1 MPARGYERT
10 ELEAHWAR
18 FEHRVDGAIKAIL
31 ILADEGPDQDQGTW
45 TVVGLRACD
54 PAEFAPDAG
63 LTGALETIWLD
74 RDDQRVPTTIVHE
87 ITGPEHCGWESTS
100 WLQLD
105 GDLFIRDPIGVLRA
119 DTVRAYD
126 GHATLPKAAR
136 STGYQE
142 GGRTI
147 WRVATDHDSIYV
159 VTADGV
165 ERWPRAKDHTM
176 GCA

>member
-1 MPARGYERT
+1 MTISACRPRSSTRS
-10 ELEAHWAR
+10 
-18 FEHRVDGAIKAIL
+18 
-31 ILADEGPDQDQGTW
+31 
-45 TVVGLRACD
+45 RAQST
-54 PAEFAPDAG
+54 AG
-63 LTGALETIWLD
+63 G
-74 RDDQRVPTTIVHE
+74 VPR
-87 ITGPEHCGWESTS
+87 S
-100 WLQLD
+100 WLHLD

-136 STGYQE
+136 STGYHE

-159 VTADGV
+159 VTSDGV
-165 ERWPRAKDHTM
+165 ERWPRAKDNTM